1 MGSKPFTPID
11 DQLQILINR
20 GLKIED
26 KEFAKDILLR
36 ENYYNV
42 INGYKMPFL
51 KRELNGELVNPEEY
65 IEGCSLSEIYS
76 LHNIDRELRLHI
88 LKYLLKFEVHFKTSC
103 AYNFSNKYKESYSY
117 LNLAN
122 YSNEKELLSQALRN
136 IASLSAEV
144 NKNTNYRRRKSLYIG
159 HYIDKHDSVPLWV
172 LVNSLTIG
180 NMSYFYSALD
190 LQLKETIAKDFSK
203 QYKRDYKSKEKV
215 EVEAL
220 IQIVKMV
227 NLFRNVCA
235 HEEVLFLF
243 KLDRKIKSNIFMKY
257 FKDSSIDQTDIS
269 ESDLFALIL
278 LIKLVIPKNDYLE
291 LIEGVEEILNK
302 YREKFKVVEFDK
314 IMSLSGFK
322 SGWKIAIENNL

>member
-1 MGSKPFTPID
+1 MGSKPFTPIC
-11 DQLQILINR
+11 DQLQILVDR

-26 KEFAKDILLR
+26 KEYTKTILLR

-42 INGYKMPFL
+42 INGYKKPFL
-51 KRELNGELVNPEEY
+51 KRELNGKLVEPEEY
-65 IEGCSLSEIYS
+65 VEGCSFFEIYS

-88 LKYLLKFEVHFKTSC
+88 LRYLLKFEAHFKTSC
-103 AYNFSNKYKESYSY
+103 AYNFSNKYREPYSY
-117 LNLAN
+117 LNLSN
-122 YSNEKELLSQALRN
+122 YSNEKELLSKTLRN

-144 NKNTNYRRRKSLYIG
+144 NKNTNARRPKSPYIG

-190 LQLKETIAKDFSK
+190 AQLKETIAKDFSK
-203 QYKRDYKSKEKV
+203 QYKTDYGSKEKV

-257 FKDSSIDQTDIS
+257 FKDDSIEQMDVT
-269 ESDLFALIL
+269 ESDLFTLIL
-278 LIKLVIPKNDYLE
+278 LIKIVIPKNDYLE
-291 LIEGVEEILNK
+291 LIEGLEQILNK
-302 YREKFKVVEFDK
+302 YRGNFKSVEFDK
-314 IMSLSGFK
+314 IISLSGFK
-322 SGWKIAIENNL
+322 SDWEIAIKNNL